1 MIETSHASPSPGARR
16 VVQRALPTR
25 VARTPGML
33 LGVLADITVVALL
46 GLSMWLI
53 VRSAEQPPIL
63 HLTFAVVGV
72 RALAIG
78 RAALRYLER
87 LASHD
92 AAFAQLG
99 RLRTATFE
107 ALVPRV
113 PGALGDRPRGEVLGG
128 FVDDLD
134 ALQDEALRVRQ
145 PFWVS
150 VLVTLLSIAVLALIH
165 PIASFILFVAL
176 AVSCGLAVWVSHRVA
191 GHTER
196 ELAAARGELADA
208 LLERIAAAE
217 TLAAFGALSRARGR
231 IEAAELRLAAVQRRS
246 VRSVGF
252 TGAIVGLGAGLA
264 SLGILL
270 ALRPLTGTEVSATLF
285 AAAVIVPAAVAEVSV
300 QLPLAIA
307 ARRAVWASA
316 ERVAVLTETPI
327 PPEIPVE
334 DAVNEAPNTAGSHAV
349 TERAARDRPSG
360 DDSAA
365 VPFLTLTEVTARYPG
380 AARPAM
386 PPVSAQV
393 HAGELLIVTGES
405 GSGKSTLASVLVRM
419 LEYDGSY
426 HLHGVEARTLP
437 LSTVRT
443 QIGLCEQQPHV
454 FAADLRQNL
463 KFARET
469 ASDDEL
475 YAVLDR
481 VGLADWA
488 RERDGL
494 DTDLGQ
500 RGSLVSGGQ
509 AQRIALARVL
519 LADFPVVVLDEPTA
533 GVDRTRAD
541 ALLRDLLGALPADRA
556 AVLITH
562 TQVPAGVTGQHLHL
576 EAPAPAGDSE

>member
-1 MIETSHASPSPGARR
+1 M
-16 VVQRALPTR
+16 
-25 VARTPGML
+25 
-33 LGVLADITVVALL
+33 
-46 GLSMWLI
+46 
-53 VRSAEQPPIL
+53 
-63 HLTFAVVGV
+63 
-72 RALAIG
+72 
-78 RAALRYLER
+78 
-87 LASHD
+87 
-92 AAFAQLG
+92 
-99 RLRTATFE
+99 
-107 ALVPRV
+107 
-113 PGALGDRPRGEVLGG
+113 
-128 FVDDLD
+128 
-134 ALQDEALRVRQ
+134 
-145 PFWVS
+145 
-150 VLVTLLSIAVLALIH
+150 
-165 PIASFILFVAL
+165 
-176 AVSCGLAVWVSHRVA
+176 
-191 GHTER
+191 
-196 ELAAARGELADA
+196 
-208 LLERIAAAE
+208 
-217 TLAAFGALSRARGR
+217 
-231 IEAAELRLAAVQRRS
+231 
-246 VRSVGF
+246 
-252 TGAIVGLGAGLA
+252 
-264 SLGILL
+264 
-270 ALRPLTGTEVSATLF
+270 
-285 AAAVIVPAAVAEVSV
+285 
-300 QLPLAIA
+300 
-307 ARRAVWASA
+307 
-316 ERVAVLTETPI
+316 
-327 PPEIPVE
+327 
-334 DAVNEAPNTAGSHAV
+334 NEAPNTAGSHAV